1 MYCSFT
7 TNRQLRNSACKEQ
20 KSQENLETQA
30 DGTCKSSEQVK
41 PSTIYINEC
50 DENCAEYQ
58 ELENISQTQ
67 YNQLQ

>member
-7 TNRQLRNSACKEQ
+7 TNRQLRNNACREQ
-20 KSQENLETQA
+20 KSQENLETHTN
-30 DGTCKSSEQVK
+30 GNYKSSEQVK

-50 DENCAEYQ
+50 DENSAEYQ